1 MESEA
6 GDRTAATYRPI
17 SCSFYDELEARATT
31 RQPCT
36 LHYQMPDG
44 HAQTHTGI
52 LADLFIRDKVEYLR
66 CRDGFELR
74 LDRLTGVDDKELR
87 NYC

>member
-1 MESEA
+1 MS
-6 GDRTAATYRPI
+6 DYRPI

-36 LHYQMPDG
+36 LRFRDAPEAPIG
-44 HAQTHTGI
+44 TREGVI
-52 LADLFIRDKVEYLR
+52 EDLYIRDKVEYLR
-66 CRDGFELR
+66 LTDGFELR
-74 LDRLTGVDDKELR
+74 LDKLVGVDDRELR